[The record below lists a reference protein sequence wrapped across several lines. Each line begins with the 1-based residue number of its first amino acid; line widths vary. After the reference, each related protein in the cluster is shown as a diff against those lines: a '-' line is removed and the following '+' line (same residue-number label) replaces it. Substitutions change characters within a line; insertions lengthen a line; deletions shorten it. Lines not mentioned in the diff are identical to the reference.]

1 MPSPNTHSTVTLIYN
16 TFAAKLPILLV
27 LLITLTSGTTEGGH
41 NSDFQVLRLSTL
53 GLQDN

>member
-1 MPSPNTHSTVTLIYN
+1 MPSPSTHSIVTLIYN
-16 TFAAKLPILLV
+16 TFAAKLHVLLV
-27 LLITLTSGTTEGGH
+27 LLITLTSGATKGGH

>member
-1 MPSPNTHSTVTLIYN
+1 MPSPSTHSTATLIYN
-16 TFAAKLPILLV
+16 TFAAKLPVLLV
-27 LLITLTSGTTEGGH
+27 LLIILTSGATEGDH